1 MKNLI
6 LLFILLI
13 TTISFAQT
21 ENETN
26 REETKNIDGDERIEA
41 NQIAIDY
48 DKEVFIA
55 GKVEVNPEYPGGE
68 KAIFAFL
75 EKKIKISKEI
85 LEQQGSQKVFAQ
97 FIIEKN
103 GRLSDIQILR
113 SNSSEL
119 TKEFTKALKV
129 MKWTPAKQNN
139 KIVRS
144 SYILPFQAK

>member
-6 LLFILLI
+6 LLFTFLI
-13 TTISFAQT
+13 TTITFAQS
-21 ENETN
+21 ENQVN
-26 REETKNIDGDERIEA
+26 HEETRTVDDYEKIEA
-41 NQIAIDY
+41 NQVVIDY

-75 EKKIKISKEI
+75 EKKVKVSKEI

-103 GRLSDIQILR
+103 GRLSDIKVL
-113 SNSSEL
+113 NSKSPEL
-119 TKEFTKALKV
+119 TKEFTKALKA

-139 KIVRS
+139 RIVRS

>member
-6 LLFILLI
+6 LLFTFLI
-13 TTISFAQT
+13 TTISFSQT
-21 ENETN
+21 ENQVN
-26 REETKNIDGDERIEA
+26 REETRTVDDYEKID
-41 NQIAIDY
+41 QVVIDY

-68 KAIFAFL
+68 KAVFAFL

-103 GRLSDIQILR
+103 GRLSDIKVLR
-113 SNSSEL
+113 SNSPEL
-119 TKEFTKALKV
+119 TKEFTKALKA

-139 KIVRS
+139 RIVRS
-144 SYILPFQAK
+144 SYMLPFQAK

>member
-1 MKNLI
+1 MKSLI
-6 LLFILLI
+6 LLSTFLI

-21 ENETN
+21 ENQVN
-26 REETKNIDGDERIEA
+26 REETKTVDDYDKI

-48 DKEVFIA
+48 DKEVFTA

-75 EKKIKISKEI
+75 EKKIKITKEI
-85 LEQQGSQKVFAQ
+85 LDQQGSQKVFAQ

-103 GRLSDIQILR
+103 GRLSDIKILR
-113 SNSSEL
+113 SKSPEL
-119 TKEFTKALKV
+119 TKEFTKALKA

-139 KIVRS
+139 RIVRS
-144 SYILPFQAK
+144 SYMLPFQAK